1 MNQLK
6 RTAGTMVMKMAILAI
21 LAASGAA
28 SAMAQVPEPAYT
40 LAASIPA
47 ADGSWDFSGVDPSS
61 GQLFIARGTA
71 ITAIALASGQVTDRL
86 APAQKAHAVLPI
98 PGTGALLETDGAT
111 NGVRLIDEATGA
123 QRWALATGQK
133 PDDAIWDQARSRAIV
148 MHNQGGTV
156 ALVDVAHAKVT
167 ASIMVAPGLESAA
180 VDQRGLLWIN
190 SEITNQL
197 IPVDLDAGKA
207 LAPIVLPGC
216 EGASGLVYA
225 AKHDQLFSV
234 CGSGYAY
241 VVDART
247 RQMVTRYAIGTGAD
261 AALIDEA
268 RGVIAVPC
276 ADATLWFFSLLH
288 DAIVPDGKL
297 ATEER
302 ARSGAI
308 DPATGT
314 IYLPTARF
322 MPAIAGGKRQAVP
335 GTFHVLVIRRTV
347 TAR

>member
-1 MNQLK
+1 MAQPN
-6 RTAGTMVMKMAILAI
+6 TAYARVMKTLSLAV
-21 LAASGAA
+21 LAVCSGAA
-28 SAMAQVPEPAYT
+28 IAQPAAPYT

-47 ADGSWDFSGVDPSS
+47 ADGSWDFSSIDPA
-61 GQLFIARGTA
+61 GNKLFIARGTA
-71 ITAIALASGQVTDRL
+71 ITAINLASGKVTDTL
-86 APAQKAHAVLPI
+86 AVAHKAHAVLPI
-98 PGTGALLETDGAT
+98 PGTGAVLETDGAT
-111 NGVRLIDEATGA
+111 NSVRLIDAATGA
-123 QRWALATGQK
+123 QRWTVATGEK

-156 ALVDVAHAKVT
+156 ALVDVPHATVS
-167 ASIMVAPGLESAA
+167 ASIAVAPGLESAA
-180 VDQRGLLWIN
+180 LDKRGLLWIN
-190 SEITNQL
+190 SEVTNQL
-197 IPVDLDAGKA
+197 IPVDVDAGKA

-216 EGASGLVYA
+216 EGASGLVYS
-225 AKHDQLFSV
+225 AKHDQLVSV

-241 VVDART
+241 VVDAQT
-247 RQMVTRYAIGTGAD
+247 HQIITRYPIGQGAD

-276 ADATLWFFSLLH
+276 ADATLWFFNLAS
-288 DAIVPDGKL
+288 DTIIPAGKL

-322 MPAIAGGKRQAVP
+322 MPAAVAGGKRQVVA
-335 GTFHVLVIRRTV
+335 GSFHVLVIRRSD
-347 TAR
+347 ASR